1 MFYPMMVGSGISNGY
16 ASLEASE
23 AKTAAREAQTKV
35 ELLTHDIDRL
45 LLISEALWTLLKKE
59 HGYAGDT
66 LVKMI
71 EAIDHKKTNAEGV
84 AIKDPPQLC
93 PNCHRPNSAKRLF
106 CLYCGEP
113 VPGNPFAR

>member
-1 MFYPMMVGSGISNGY
+1 MFYPTMVGSGISSGY

-23 AKTAAREAQTKV
+23 AKSTAREAQTKV

-45 LLISEALWTLLKKE
+45 LLISEALWTLVKKE
-59 HGYAGDT
+59 HGYADDT
-66 LVKMI
+66 LIKMI
-71 EAIDHKKTNAEGV
+71 EEIDQKKISVDGI

-93 PNCHRPNSAKRLF
+93 PSCHRPNSAKRLY
-106 CLYCGEP
+106 CLYCGQP